1 MSDARRALHLC
12 FINEFF
18 WPDVCASS
26 AVLTDHLPRI
36 RGLRPQWR
44 ITVIAGNRAWDR
56 PDVTWPARESW
67 RGIDIIRVPRAVVG
81 RGLWARGRGF
91 LDFHRGV
98 ASAARHLDRPDVIV
112 ASTAPPLGGRLGAK
126 LAGQFGSAHIY
137 KALDLYPECAEALG
151 VIRPGGLTARV
162 WRRIDAAAMRR
173 SAAVVGIS
181 RGIVGRIEQTRG
193 LPAGRVRLI
202 HDGFDPDRVR
212 YVPREQNRFMAE
224 RGLSGRFVVQYAGNM
239 GRSHPMK
246 PILEAATLLRGDA
259 RMLFQFIGVGP
270 GRADVLAAIEE
281 GSTSATVRPVL
292 RGDAEGVVPGAAEPT
307 SPSPSWVHEGSAAT
321 RDLTSRPSSIQL
333 LDYQPADRLA
343 EVLSAADI
351 AIISQAAGMA
361 ELSLPYKLYG
371 ILAAARPFV
380 FIGPAESEIVDLCR
394 QTGCG
399 VHVAT
404 GDAAS
409 LARAIRSLR
418 DDHAARA
425 EMGRRGR
432 ALFESQF
439 SSAVAAEQ
447 WVELIESLTP

>member
-270 GRADVLAAIEE
+270 GRAEVQAAIEE
-281 GSTSATVRPVL
+281 LGRAGRQTQPIA
-292 RGDAEGVVPGAAEPT
+292 RGHRV
-307 SPSPSWVHEGSAAT
+307 GSADPAFET
-321 RDLTSRPSSIQL
+321 DSTCENDSSPLIEL

-394 QTGCG
+394 ETACG
-399 VHVAT
+399 AHVSP
-404 GDAAS
+404 GDSAG
-409 LARAIRSLR
+409 LARTIAGLR
-418 DDHAARA
+418 EDEVLRA

-432 ALFESQF
+432 ALFESRF